1 MDPLTQIRV
10 SRELIDIDS
19 TTGREGAAGVYLAQ
33 LLRGLGYRV
42 VEQPVTDGRFNVY
55 ASLVDRPQVV
65 LSTHFDCVP
74 PHVVSREEGGRL
86 HGRGACDAKGIA
98 VAEIAAAERLRAA
111 GETRVGLLFVVGEE
125 RGSDGA
131 KAANTISPGSKY
143 LINGEPTD
151 NRLGTATRGIY
162 RARLRAHGIAAHSS
176 QPELGDSA
184 IEKLIDVLVRMR
196 DVPWPVDP
204 ELGATHYTVGL
215 IKGGVAPNVI
225 PAEAEAEMMFRTVG
239 AYHDV
244 DTLVRRHAPGLDVD
258 YVLEVPPVKLT
269 TVPGPEKAVFNFTTD
284 IPFLD
289 RWGAPLLIGPGSI
302 SMAHTAD
309 EYCEIDDLFKA
320 VQLYEQLAKDLLARS

>member
-19 TTGREGAAGVYLAQ
+19 TTGREGQAGEYLAR
-33 LLRGLGYRV
+33 LLRSLGYDV
-42 VEQPVTDGRFNVY
+42 VEQPVSDGRFNVY
-55 ASLVDRPQVV
+55 ASLVERPDVV
-65 LSTHFDCVP
+65 FSTHFDCVP
-74 PHVVSREEGGRL
+74 PYVPSREEHGRL
-86 HGRGACDAKGIA
+86 YGRGACDAKGIA
-98 VAEIAAAERLRAA
+98 VAEIAAAERLRRA
-111 GETRVGLLFVVGEE
+111 GEKRIGLLFVVGEE

-131 KAANTISPGSKY
+131 KTANQVAPGSRY

-151 NRLGTATRGIY
+151 NRLGRATRGIY
-162 RARLRAHGIAAHSS
+162 RARLRAHGVAAHSS

-184 IEKLIDVLVRMR
+184 IEKLLDALIRMR
-196 DVPWPVDP
+196 SVGWPSDP

-239 AYHDV
+239 DYRVV
-244 DTLVRRHAPGLDVD
+244 DALVREQAAGLDVD
-258 YVLEVPPVKLT
+258 YVLDVPPVALT
-269 TVPGPEKAVFNFTTD
+269 TVAGFDTAVFNFTTD

-309 EYCEIDDLFKA
+309 EFCEIQELHRA
-320 VQLYEQLAKDLLARS
+320 VELYEILAKQLLGSS